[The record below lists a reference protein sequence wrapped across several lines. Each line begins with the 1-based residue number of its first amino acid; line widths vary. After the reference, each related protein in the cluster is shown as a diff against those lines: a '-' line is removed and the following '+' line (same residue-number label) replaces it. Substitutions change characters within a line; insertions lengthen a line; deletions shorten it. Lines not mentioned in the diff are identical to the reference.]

1 MTRPFAGLF
10 IVAFLTALLGAPSPA
25 LGAPPDG
32 PAPSAATAPVDE
44 PSAESP
50 PAAAIDASPEATAAP
65 TLQALPV
72 EPMPTQPPASAAPAD
87 VPGTGSTA
95 GASHEPTRATPAD
108 AQVAVVRGGMTAP
121 THGPANAQT
130 PAAEPDPLATP
141 AATASA
147 DPAAEAASEAQMMWT
162 VWSSAVLAAA
172 VLAALVVAWLIV
184 SRRRVNRPQ
193 TSATRD
199 APARRAAQSADEL
212 MQQRTLRRARLRTGN
227 DPIIA
232 ALGLDDPDA
241 AAQGQPPTEERPRRK
256 RR

>member
-1 MTRPFAGLF
+1 MTGPFAGLF
-10 IVAFLTALLGAPSPA
+10 ILAFLAALLGAPSPA
-25 LGAPPDG
+25 LGAPPGG

-184 SRRRVNRPQ
+184 SGRRVNRPQ
-193 TSATRD
+193 TSATPD
-199 APARRAAQSADEL
+199 ASARRPVQSADAL
-212 MQQRTLRRARLRTGN
+212 MEQRTLRRARLRAGN

-241 AAQGQPPTEERPRRK
+241 AAQGEHQTEEHPRRK
-256 RR
+256 RH